1 MRNRALHDAL
11 RKFALEAAALLSDD
25 QKAGAELEFDLA
37 DEGPGRGPS
46 LYHYRPLTA
55 KFIDERWHRLR
66 ELHTCP
72 AAAEALGEGAAA
84 YLRVNGLRGE
94 QAEPALQAMLER
106 LYEDASDFGFPEERF
121 ERVYREVEGTLFEDT
136 VRSTVL
142 APVHGLVLESDR
154 VDLGDG
160 LYLARGE
167 RVDAPSE
174 AVWAED
180 SGEPSALCV
189 LERDVAPDAPLD
201 TEEVHDRFHGLLTA
215 LRLFKPGGVTMAAVG
230 WRRAPGGRWVAFE
243 LGPGGA
249 ARGEPWVLAADEE
262 EEELRD
268 FLSALNDA
276 AGGGRVAFALARFE
290 MGCSRSIDADALS
303 DYLLGLRALLD
314 ATTDAGQASLGLRLA
329 ALCAEDGER
338 RTVRRQM
345 EAALALERYVMGG
358 ADAKGQLEEWI
369 GAESPRGLVMEM
381 ERHLRALLRDVL
393 CGYLESDL
401 RGLADDILL
410 ESAEPIEIEARDLR
424 AESETSEI
432 DAVPER
438 PRRKAQPAEWRP
450 TQGPPVEPEPEPEPE
465 PVPEQPELEGVTE
478 SADWGP
484 PDEDPESYSAPV

>member
-37 DEGPGRGPS
+37 EEGPGRGPS
-46 LYHYRPLTA
+46 LYHYTPLIE
-55 KFIDERWHRLR
+55 KFIGERWHRLR
-66 ELHTCP
+66 QLPTCP
-72 AAAEALGEGAAA
+72 AAAEALGAGAAA

-106 LYEDASDFGFPEERF
+106 LYEDATSFGFPEERF
-121 ERVYREVEGTLFEDT
+121 ERVYDEVEGTLFDET
-136 VRSTVL
+136 VRSMVL

-154 VDLGDG
+154 VELGDG

-167 RVDAPSE
+167 RADAPPE
-174 AVWAED
+174 AVWPED
-180 SGEPSALCV
+180 GGEPSAVCV
-189 LERDVAPDAPLD
+189 LERDVAPDAPLAVA
-201 TEEVHDRFHGLLTA
+201 EVHERFHRLVTA
-215 LRLFKPGGVTMAAVG
+215 LRLFKAGGVSMGAVG
-230 WRRAPGGRWVAFE
+230 WRCAPGGRRLAFE
-243 LGPGGA
+243 LGEGGA
-249 ARGEPWVLAADEE
+249 ARGEPWVLESAE

-268 FLSALNDA
+268 FLSALDEA
-276 AGGGRVAFALARFE
+276 APGGRVSFALARFE
-290 MGCSRSIDADALS
+290 MGCSRPIDAEALS

-369 GAESPRGLVMEM
+369 GAESPRALVIEM

-410 ESAEPIEIEARDLR
+410 ESSEPIEIQARDLR
-424 AESETSEI
+424 VERDTSEI
-432 DAVPER
+432 EAVRER
-438 PRRKAQPAEWRP
+438 PAPKAQPAEWRP
-450 TQGPPVEPEPEPEPE
+450 TEGPPVEPEPEPEPI
-465 PVPEQPELEGVTE
+465 PEQPELEGVTP

-484 PDEDPESYSAPV
+484 PDEDPDSYSAPV